1 MSLSKN
7 KIKYLNSFLLKKNR
21 DKEQVFVAEGIKL
34 VGDLLPYF
42 QAKMIVAT
50 SDWFANNKPNAEEL
64 IEIEDLSEMKKIT
77 QLSSPTPVFA
87 LFYRQTSSLELD
99 GLLKEK
105 ELILVLD
112 SIQDPGNMGTIIRI
126 ADWFGIKNIVCSYS
140 TVDIYNSK
148 TVQATMGALARV
160 RVVYTDLEE
169 FLVLCKKKEYPIY
182 GTFLNGDSIYESDLL
197 NYGVV
202 IMGNEGRGVSDRV
215 ASFVT
220 NKLLIPS
227 YPMDAMTSESL
238 NVAVATAIICSEFRR
253 RIR

>member
-42 QAKMIVAT
+42 QAKVIVGT

-87 LFYRQTSSLELD
+87 LFYKQVSVIKYESLLD
-99 GLLKEK
+99 KK
-105 ELILVLD
+105 ALILVLD

-126 ADWFGIKNIVCSYS
+126 ADWFGIRNIVCSHS

-160 RVVYTDLEE
+160 NVSYTDLEE
-169 FLVLCKKKEYPIY
+169 FLMLCKMKEFPIY
-182 GTFLNGDSIYESDLL
+182 GTFLDGDSIYDSELSD
-197 NYGVV
+197 YGVV
-202 IMGNEGRGVSDRV
+202 IMGNEGKGVSDSV
-215 ASFVT
+215 ANFVT
-220 NKLLIPS
+220 NKLLIPN
-227 YPMDAMTSESL
+227 YPVNEITSESL
-238 NVAVATAIICSEFRR
+238 NVAVATAIVCSEFRR

>member
-42 QAKMIVAT
+42 QAKVIVGT

-87 LFYRQTSSLELD
+87 LFYKQVSVIKYESLLD
-99 GLLKEK
+99 KK
-105 ELILVLD
+105 ALILVLD

-126 ADWFGIKNIVCSYS
+126 ADWFGIRNIVCSHS

-160 RVVYTDLEE
+160 NVSYTDLEE
-169 FLVLCKKKEYPIY
+169 FLMLCKMKEFPIY
-182 GTFLNGDSIYESDLL
+182 GTFLDGDSIYDSELSD
-197 NYGVV
+197 YGVV
-202 IMGNEGRGVSDRV
+202 IMGNEGKGVSDSV
-215 ASFVT
+215 ANFVT
-220 NKLLIPS
+220 NKLLIPN
-227 YPMDAMTSESL
+227 YPVNEITSESL
-238 NVAVATAIICSEFRR
+238 NVAVATAIVCSEFRR
-253 RIR
+253 RVR